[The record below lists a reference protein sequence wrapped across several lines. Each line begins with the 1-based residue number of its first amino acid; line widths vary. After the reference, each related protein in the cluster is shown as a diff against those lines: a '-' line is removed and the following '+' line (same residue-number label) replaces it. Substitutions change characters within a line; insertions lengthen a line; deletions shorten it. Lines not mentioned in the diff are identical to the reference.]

1 MSDCQAAIRDTSQGT
16 LLQVRVTTGCD
27 EARFPAGYD
36 QWRNHIEVSV
46 TAPPNRGKANRELLD
61 IIACFFD
68 LAADEIALAYGHTN
82 REKGVLIQQSSE
94 TVIHRINHG
103 L

>member
-1 MSDCQAAIRDTSQGT
+1 MSDCRAAVRDTSQGT
-16 LLQVRVTTGCD
+16 ILHVRVTTGSD

-36 QWRNHIEVSV
+36 QWRNHVEASV
-46 TAPPNRGKANRELLD
+46 TAPPERGKANRELLD
-61 IIACFFD
+61 IIARFFD
-68 LAADEIALAYGHTN
+68 LAADEIALAYGHTS
-82 REKGVLIQQSSE
+82 REKGVLIQRSSE